1 MTNDVLAAALAA
13 HAAGLCPIRAADDG
27 TKRPRG
33 AWKQYQNARP
43 SRATIEAWFADG
55 HHGLGLVCGT
65 VSGGLE
71 MVELEGQA
79 VTDGLVDLIDQAMAA
94 AGIGHIWGRV
104 IDGYVEETPSGGY
117 HLLWRTDRPDG
128 NLKLA
133 RRPATPAELV
143 DDPDSKVKVLVET
156 RGEGGFTIVAP
167 SNGTTHPSGGAWELL
182 GGGFDTIA
190 TITPTER
197 ARVLDVLRT
206 FDQIDPPPAA
216 ATPPPPAPERA
227 AVNPPAGDRPGDEF
241 NAAHDSAHVLEQA
254 GFVYHHTDT
263 DGAHYTRPGKQPGKG
278 TSAVVWADN
287 GRATLFSTSINAP
300 DEYIGDR
307 NLNAWQLHVALN
319 HHGDHSAAGR
329 AWRDTHPKASSADW
343 LGLNTTSPR
352 PATSPAGSD
361 TPAPAPPPPV
371 DDTPSELDDNFWD
384 ARPHLAH
391 IRQAAHSRIVSAE
404 AVLHACL
411 ARIAAI
417 TPHTTRLPPT
427 IASTCPLSYF
437 AALVGGPSSGK
448 SAADA
453 VAADLLPGPD
463 WLVDHLPLGSG
474 EGLIDSLFE
483 MVDDIAPN
491 GNAIKVKRQTKHNG
505 FVYVDEG
512 QSLTSMGSRSGTTIM
527 QTVRTLWTGGTAGQA
542 NASIERRRILPAGTY
557 TFGIVA
563 AFQPALAAGLL
574 DDVAGGTPQR
584 FGWADADDVTLC
596 PPAPAWP
603 GRLPWNAPLKMEYGG
618 DLHLAQPIVDQL
630 VADRYAIVTRKVEV
644 APLDAHANLY
654 RLKVAGLLAV
664 LDGRSDVT
672 VDDWDLA
679 GIIHTRSCS
688 VRARV
693 VAAVAY
699 EATMLE
705 QSARQRLAGR
715 AAHTEEAL
723 EVRARVDCAR
733 KVADKVWAAGG
744 LTTTALRRSLT
755 ARLRDVLD
763 DGLAHAQAEGWVVE
777 AVEAGQGSAKR
788 LIKPGER
795 RP

>member
-1 MTNDVLAAALAA
+1 MHDDNQHPHTAVLAAALAA
-13 HAAGLCPIRAADDG
+13 HQAGLCPIPAASDG
-27 TKRPRG
+27 TKRPLG
-33 AWKQYQNARP
+33 AWKQWQTRRP
-43 SRATIEAWFADG
+43 DTDTIRNWFTNG
-55 HHGLGLVCGT
+55 RHGLGLVCGT

-71 MVELEGQA
+71 MIELEGRA

-104 IDGYVEETPSGGY
+104 IAGYVEETPSGGY

-133 RRPATPAELV
+133 RRHATPDELDQAP
-143 DDPDSKVKVLVET
+143 DDKVKVLIET

-167 SNGTTHPSGGAWELL
+167 SNGTTHPTGGAWELL
-182 GGGFDTIA
+182 AGGFDTIA
-190 TITPTER
+190 DVTPTER

-206 FDQIDPPPAA
+206 FDQLTGQP
-216 ATPPPPAPERA
+216 TPTPTAPRTGPDNGFQR
-227 AVNPPAGDRPGDEF
+227 VTVTDDSRPGDEF
-241 NAAHDSAHVLEQA
+241 NAAHTCTDVLEQA
-254 GFVYHHTDT
+254 GYTHHHTDKT
-263 DGAHYTRPGKQPGKG
+263 GVHYTRPGKTANQGA
-278 TSAVVWADN
+278 SATVWADN
-287 GRATLFSTSINAP
+287 GRATLFSTSIGAP

-307 NLNAWQLHVALN
+307 NLTAWQLHVAIN
-319 HHGDHSAAGR
+319 HRGDHKAAAT
-329 AWRDTHPKASSADW
+329 AWRNTH
-343 LGLNTTSPR
+343 PR
-352 PATSPAGSD
+352 PATSPTHGD
-361 TPAPAPPPPV
+361 TPAPAPPPP
-371 DDTPSELDDNFWD
+371 DDTPSELDDDFWD
-384 ARPHLAH
+384 ARPYLAH

-411 ARIAAI
+411 ARVAAI

-574 DDVAGGTPQR
+574 DDVSGGTPQR

-603 GRLPWNAPLKMEYGG
+603 GRLPWAAPMKMDYGG

-664 LDGRSDVT
+664 LDGRREVT

-679 GIIHTRSCS
+679 GVIHARSCS

-715 AAHTEEAL
+715 AVHTEEAL

-733 KVADKVWAAGG
+733 KVADKAWGSGG
-744 LTTTALRRSLT
+744 IPVSALRRALT
-755 ARLRDVLD
+755 ARLRDVFD
-763 DGLAHAQAEGWVVE
+763 DGLAHAKAEGWVVE
-777 AVEAGQGSAKR
+777 VAEPGQGAAKR
-788 LIKPGER
+788 LIKPGEQ

>member
-1 MTNDVLAAALAA
+1 
-13 HAAGLCPIRAADDG
+13 
-27 TKRPRG
+27 
-33 AWKQYQNARP
+33 
-43 SRATIEAWFADG
+43 
-55 HHGLGLVCGT
+55 
-65 VSGGLE
+65 
-71 MVELEGQA
+71 
-79 VTDGLVDLIDQAMAA
+79 
-94 AGIGHIWGRV
+94 
-104 IDGYVEETPSGGY
+104 
-117 HLLWRTDRPDG
+117 
-128 NLKLA
+128 
-133 RRPATPAELV
+133 
-143 DDPDSKVKVLVET
+143 
-156 RGEGGFTIVAP
+156 
-167 SNGTTHPSGGAWELL
+167 
-182 GGGFDTIA
+182 
-190 TITPTER
+190 
-197 ARVLDVLRT
+197 
-206 FDQIDPPPAA
+206 
-216 ATPPPPAPERA
+216 
-227 AVNPPAGDRPGDEF
+227 
-241 NAAHDSAHVLEQA
+241 
-254 GFVYHHTDT
+254 
-263 DGAHYTRPGKQPGKG
+263 
-278 TSAVVWADN
+278 
-287 GRATLFSTSINAP
+287 
-300 DEYIGDR
+300 
-307 NLNAWQLHVALN
+307 
-319 HHGDHSAAGR
+319 
-329 AWRDTHPKASSADW
+329 
-343 LGLNTTSPR
+343 
-352 PATSPAGSD
+352 
-361 TPAPAPPPPV
+361 
-371 DDTPSELDDNFWD
+371 
-384 ARPHLAH
+384 
-391 IRQAAHSRIVSAE
+391 
-404 AVLHACL
+404 
-411 ARIAAI
+411 
-417 TPHTTRLPPT
+417 
-427 IASTCPLSYF
+427 
-437 AALVGGPSSGK
+437 
-448 SAADA
+448 
-453 VAADLLPGPD
+453 
-463 WLVDHLPLGSG
+463 
-474 EGLIDSLFE
+474 

-542 NASIERRRILPAGTY
+542 NASIARRRILPAGTY